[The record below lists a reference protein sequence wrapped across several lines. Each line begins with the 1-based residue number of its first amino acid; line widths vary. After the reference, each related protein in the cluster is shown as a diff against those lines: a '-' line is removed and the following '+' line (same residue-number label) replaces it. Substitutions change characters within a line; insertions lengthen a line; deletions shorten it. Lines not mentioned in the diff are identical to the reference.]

1 MVAMQNG
8 EVTATILPKQVN
20 MYVSNQMLDIYEILL
35 TSVQKWGD
43 ISVAITE
50 ILHDQGAIQSAEVDK
65 LSVADA
71 SALHPWA
78 PLIWGGNARSRA
90 DRLRGLGWKAGGKDV
105 FDSLLDMVAEEVR
118 NLGRNEAKTTFDL

>member
-20 MYVSNQMLDIYEILL
+20 MYVSNQMLDIYGILL

-43 ISVAITE
+43 ISVAITK

-90 DRLRGLGWKAGGKDV
+90 GRLRELGWKAGGKDV